1 MGRMAKVNQLMK
13 REISTILQ
21 REVQDPRVEFVS
33 ITGVTVSPDLHVARV
48 NFSVLGDEKKKE
60 EATKALD
67 SARGYIRRLIGKRIS
82 LRYTPDLEFIYDNSL
97 EYSARMEQTLEEI
110 KKQAPLNEKGEET
123 GE

>member
-1 MGRMAKVNQLMK
+1 MGRMEKVNQLMK

-21 REVQDPRVEFVS
+21 REVQDPRLEFVS

-60 EATKALD
+60 DAKKALN

-97 EYSARMEQTLEEI
+97 EYSARIEQTFEEI
-110 KKQAPLNEKGEET
+110 KKQTPLNEKGGET

>member
-1 MGRMAKVNQLMK
+1 MGRMERVNQLIK

-33 ITGVTVSPDLHVARV
+33 ITSVTVSPDLHVAKV

-60 EATKALD
+60 EANKALD
-67 SARGYIRRLIGKRIS
+67 SARGYIRGLMGKRIS
-82 LRYTPDLEFIYDNSL
+82 LRYTPDLEFVYDNSL
-97 EYSARMEQTLEEI
+97 EYSARIEQTLEEI
-110 KKQAPLNEKGEET
+110 KKQEPLDEKGQET